1 MMDTSSAFDDA
12 DMPDF
17 SPVSCPALSAAT
29 AASNCPAKHSFQTLC
44 MRLRPDLL
52 RLALWLTHNQALA
65 DDVVQ
70 ESLLRAWKSRHSL
83 LNKRAAKA
91 WLCKIVRN
99 EYARTFERKRFALV
113 DIDSLVATDDPSLAS
128 EDDQDI
134 NDIREAL
141 RGLAEQYRRPLEMQ
155 VLLGYSVV
163 EIAAQLHLSKT
174 AVLTRLFR
182 ARNQLRLACGYDRDM
197 KVRRHA
203 TGR

>member
-1 MMDTSSAFDDA
+1 MMDTFSAFDDA

-17 SPVSCPALSAAT
+17 SPVLCPALSADP
-29 AASNCPAKHSFQTLC
+29 AAPNCPAKLSFQTLC

-65 DDVVQ
+65 NDVVQ

-141 RGLAEQYRRPLEMQ
+141 RGLPEQYRRPLEMQ

-163 EIAAQLHLSKT
+163 EIAEQLHLSKT

-197 KVRRHA
+197 KVRRRA

>member
-1 MMDTSSAFDDA
+1 
-12 DMPDF
+12 
-17 SPVSCPALSAAT
+17 
-29 AASNCPAKHSFQTLC
+29 

-83 LNKRAAKA
+83 LNKQAAKA

-113 DIDSLVATDDPSLAS
+113 NVDSLVATDDPSLAS

-134 NDIREAL
+134 NDIRKAL

-155 VLLGYSVV
+155 VLLGYSVA

-197 KVRRHA
+197 KVRKQA

>member
-17 SPVSCPALSAAT
+17 SPVSCPALSADP
-29 AASNCPAKHSFQTLC
+29 AAPNCPAKPSFQTLC

-182 ARNQLRLACGYDRDM
+182 ARNQLRLASGYDREM
-197 KVRRHA
+197 KVRKQA
-203 TGR
+203 IGR